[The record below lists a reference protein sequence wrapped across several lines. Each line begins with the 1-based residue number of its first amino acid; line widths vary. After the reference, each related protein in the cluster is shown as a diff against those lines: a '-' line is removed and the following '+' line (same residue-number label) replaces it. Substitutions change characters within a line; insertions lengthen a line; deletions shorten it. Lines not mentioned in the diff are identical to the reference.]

1 MTQLEQVKLHLEEH
15 NTITSWDAIQKY
27 HITRLS
33 ALIWILRHEHKMDIN
48 SDWKSNTNASWVEYR
63 LANV

>member
-1 MTQLEQVKLHLEEH
+1 MTQVEQIKLHLEESGK
-15 NTITSWDAIQKY
+15 ITSWDAIQNY
-27 HITRLS
+27 RITRL
-33 ALIWILRHEHKMDIN
+33 AAIIYILRNEYKMDIN